1 MCSQCRMQ
9 DMMATDKKLGGT
21 AGSKPRRGSGT
32 EPLPLLCSTTSGA
45 MQWLGA
51 VSAAEA
57 PRRISRELQ
66 GAQGEQGEQEGRMVE
81 TVGVGSRHTVTA
93 TRAWMGCRW
102 IKDKA

>member
-1 MCSQCRMQ
+1 MRSQCRMQ

-57 PRRISRELQ
+57 PRRISHELQ
-66 GAQGEQGEQEGRMVE
+66 GAQGEQDGRMVE
-81 TVGVGSRHTVTA
+81 TVGIGSGHTVTA

-102 IKDKA
+102 IKDEA